1 MRSRSRDVDPGC
13 DESGWVLL
21 STGARTSSR
30 ANETPRRESR
40 SSAHGEL
47 STDERAR
54 TQDWTPESGAKSST
68 FKGSNGS
75 LGKRANKMKTHGVL
89 TIRFEMPFNVRCGA
103 CEHMIAKGV
112 RFNAEK
118 RKVGNY
124 YSTPIWSFTMRSPC
138 CSHEIV
144 IQTDPAKTEYVVT
157 KGAERSVGYGGLI
170 DEEESENAMQL
181 LEYQNEAERAAS
193 STNPMALL
201 ESKTVDAKKVK
212 ANAKST
218 FDLNRVSKAR
228 WKHDYD
234 ANKSLRRSMRNR
246 RKEEHALRDRGR
258 ALGLP
263 DHVKL
268 KPEREEDRAY
278 ARRVFNASIFKRRQ
292 REKRKDILTESIF
305 DR

>member
-1 MRSRSRDVDPGC
+1 
-13 DESGWVLL
+13 
-21 STGARTSSR
+21 
-30 ANETPRRESR
+30 
-40 SSAHGEL
+40 
-47 STDERAR
+47 
-54 TQDWTPESGAKSST
+54 
-68 FKGSNGS
+68 
-75 LGKRANKMKTHGVL
+75 MKTYGVL

-124 YSTPIWSFTMRSPC
+124 YFTPIWSFTMRSPC

-278 ARRVFNASIFKRRQ
+278 ARRVFNTSIFKRRQ
-292 REKRKDILTESIF
+292 REKRKDILSESIF
-305 DR
+305 DG